1 MNIGFYAGSFDPF
14 TNGHLHVVRT
24 ASKLFDK
31 VIIGI
36 GTNPFK
42 SRRYDNKIMKSAIEE
57 TLKLENINNAEV
69 IIYDN
74 LSADTALAYNANF
87 MIRGLR
93 NDMDYTYEENLSLI
107 NEEISGL
114 DTIYIRSG
122 LLGFISS
129 SMVVELIQNGRDVSK
144 YLPVP
149 ILNSIKNNLKSN
161 LI

>member
-1 MNIGFYAGSFDPF
+1 MKIGFYSGSFDPF
-14 TNGHLHVVRT
+14 TNGHLHVVKT
-24 ASKLFDK
+24 ASTLFDK

-36 GTNPFK
+36 GTNPTK
-42 SRRYDNKIMKSAIEE
+42 SKRYDSYLMKSAIEE
-57 TLKLENINNAEV
+57 TLKKENLDNVEV

-74 LSADTALAYNANF
+74 LSVDIASECNANF

-93 NDMDYTYEENLSLI
+93 NDMDYRYEENLSLI

-122 LLGFISS
+122 ILGFISS

-144 YLPVP
+144 YLPTDVW
-149 ILNSIKNNLKSN
+149 NAIKNY
-161 LI
+161 

>member
-14 TNGHLHVVRT
+14 TNGHLHVVKT
-24 ASKLFDK
+24 ASVLFDK

-36 GTNPFK
+36 GKNHIK
-42 SRRYDNKIMKSAIEE
+42 SKRFDENSMKLAIEE
-57 TLKLENINNAEV
+57 TLKLENISNAEV
-69 IIYDN
+69 IIYDK
-74 LSADTALAYNANF
+74 LTADTALSCNANF

-107 NEEISGL
+107 NEEIAGL

-129 SMVVELIQNGRDVSK
+129 SMVTELIQYGRDASK
-144 YLPVP
+144 YLPAP
-149 ILNSIKNNLKSN
+149 ILKAIKSC
-161 LI
+161 